1 LSTTAPQR
9 NPSILQMTGPLVVS
23 FLMRSAF
30 TFVDTAYAATIGD
43 AAVAA
48 VGLTVPFEF
57 LMTAIWVGLSTGL
70 TSALSRAM
78 GAREGAKVEQYLRT
92 TWTLVRWIS
101 PAFALVGGSIWF
113 LAPRL
118 GLAAD
123 VARAYQIY
131 GTTLIFGSALNS
143 FWSVIPDSIVKAHH
157 DTRSTM
163 WAGIWSNLI
172 NVVLNTIFTFVFHWG
187 VFGIAFS
194 TVVGRFGGLTYA
206 LNRAKRHEDA
216 RKAAAPD
223 LSPGLD
229 PKPYRAILAL
239 AIPSS
244 VTFALM
250 AGESGVVNA
259 LLAARGHSTEALAA
273 YSIFHRMSLLAMTPV
288 IACGV
293 AMLPFAAR
301 RFGERDLAGIRR
313 GLRQAF
319 VATAVYAVVLLAPLL
334 LAVARPLA
342 GALAESPLTAEW
354 TAFCLRLVPLG
365 VLAGAPFLLCRPIF
379 EAMGRWR
386 PGLAVAMLRYLGLTA
401 PAALAGLAGAAALGW
416 PPIEGVVVALI
427 GVAAIASCAFIV
439 WARRALAAA
448 PPAARAA

>member
-1 LSTTAPQR
+1 
-9 NPSILQMTGPLVVS
+9 
-23 FLMRSAF
+23 
-30 TFVDTAYAATIGD
+30 
-43 AAVAA
+43 
-48 VGLTVPFEF
+48 
-57 LMTAIWVGLSTGL
+57 
-70 TSALSRAM
+70 
-78 GAREGAKVEQYLRT
+78 
-92 TWTLVRWIS
+92 
-101 PAFALVGGSIWF
+101 
-113 LAPRL
+113 
-118 GLAAD
+118 
-123 VARAYQIY
+123 
-131 GTTLIFGSALNS
+131 
-143 FWSVIPDSIVKAHH
+143 
-157 DTRSTM
+157 
-163 WAGIWSNLI
+163 
-172 NVVLNTIFTFVFHWG
+172 VVLNTIFTFVFHWG

-194 TVVGRFGGLTYA
+194 TVVGRFGGLAYA

-223 LSPGLD
+223 LSSQLD
-229 PKPYRAILAL
+229 PRPYRAILAL

-259 LLAARGHSTEALAA
+259 LLASLDSSTEALAA

-301 RFGERDLAGIRR
+301 RFGERDLAGMRR

-319 VATAVYAVVLLAPLL
+319 SATAVYAAVVLAPLL
-334 LAVARPLA
+334 LAIARPLA

-354 TAFCLRLVPLG
+354 TAFGLRLVPLG
-365 VLAGAPFLLCRPIF
+365 VLAGAPFLLCRPVF

-416 PPIEGVVVALI
+416 PPIEGVIVALI
-427 GVAAIASCAFIV
+427 GVAAIASCAFV
-439 WARRALAAA
+439 AWARRALAAQ
-448 PPAARAA
+448 PSAASAA

>member
-1 LSTTAPQR
+1 
-9 NPSILQMTGPLVVS
+9 MTGPLVVS

-30 TFVDTAYAATIGD
+30 TFVDTAYAATLGD

-78 GAREGAKVEQYLRT
+78 GAGEGAKIQQYLRT
-92 TWTLVRWIS
+92 TWKLVRWIS
-101 PAFALVGGSIWF
+101 PAFALVGASIWF

-123 VARAYQIY
+123 VSRAYQIY
-131 GTTLIFGSALNS
+131 GTTLVAGSALNS

-163 WAGIWSNLI
+163 WAGIWSNTI

-194 TVVGRFGGLTYA
+194 TVIGRFGGLAYA
-206 LNRAKRHEDA
+206 LQRAKRHEDV
-216 RKAAAPD
+216 RKATAPD
-223 LSPGLD
+223 LSPHLD

-259 LLAARGHSTEALAA
+259 LLASLDRSTEALAA
-273 YSIFHRMSLLAMTPV
+273 YSIFHRMSLFAMTPV

-301 RFGERDLAGIRR
+301 RFGEGDLAGIRR

-319 VATAVYAVVLLAPLL
+319 LATAVYGVVVLAPLL
-334 LAVARPLA
+334 LSIARPLA
-342 GALAESPLTAEW
+342 GALAESPFTAEW
-354 TAFCLRLVPLG
+354 TAFALRLVPLG
-365 VLAGAPFLLCRPIF
+365 VLAGAPFLLCRPVF
-379 EAMGRWR
+379 EAMGRWQ

-401 PAALAGLAGAAALGW
+401 PAAWVGLAGAAALGW

-427 GVAAIASCAFIV
+427 GVAVIASSAFVV
-439 WARRALAAA
+439 WTRRSLAARPAAA
-448 PPAARAA
+448 PAA

>member
-1 LSTTAPQR
+1 
-9 NPSILQMTGPLVVS
+9 
-23 FLMRSAF
+23 
-30 TFVDTAYAATIGD
+30 
-43 AAVAA
+43 
-48 VGLTVPFEF
+48 
-57 LMTAIWVGLSTGL
+57 
-70 TSALSRAM
+70 M
-78 GAREGAKVEQYLRT
+78 GAREGAKVEQYVRV

-101 PAFALVGGSIWF
+101 PIFALVGGSIWF
-113 LAPRL
+113 LAPHL
-118 GLAAD
+118 GLAPD

-131 GTTLIFGSALNS
+131 GTTLIFGSALNA

-172 NVVLNTIFTFVFHWG
+172 NVGLNTIFTFVFHWG

-194 TVVGRFGGLTYA
+194 TVIGRFGGLAYA
-206 LNRAKRHEDA
+206 LARARRHEAA
-216 RKAAAPD
+216 RKATTPD
-223 LSPGLD
+223 VSSALD
-229 PKPYRAILAL
+229 ARPYRAILAL
-239 AIPSS
+239 AVPSS

-259 LLAARGHSTEALAA
+259 LLASLERSTEALAA
-273 YSIFHRMSLLAMTPV
+273 YSIFHRVSLFAMTPV

-301 RFGERDLAGIRR
+301 RFGERDIAGMRR

-319 VATAVYAVVLLAPLL
+319 SATAAYAVVMLAPLL
-334 LAVARPLA
+334 LIVARPLA

-354 TAFCLRLVPLG
+354 TAFGLRLVPLG
-365 VLAGAPFLLCRPIF
+365 VVAGAPFLLCRPVF

-401 PAALAGLAGAAALGW
+401 PAALVGLSGAAALGW
-416 PPIEGVVVALI
+416 PPIEGVMVALI
-427 GVAAIASCAFIV
+427 GVAAIASCAFVI
-439 WARRALAAA
+439 WARRALATVPSVA
-448 PPAARAA
+448 